1 MSAMTMNNGM
11 MTRQFSESI
20 SDDELRRLP
29 LLQFEGKVTLVD
41 NMDRFYRAMADI
53 GKPVVLGFDTETRPS
68 FKKGRRYQVA
78 LLQLADA
85 DRAWLFRLNM
95 IGLPP
100 ELAGLLSD
108 RGIIKTGVA
117 IRDDI
122 KALRALTHFEPH
134 GFTDLQNMVS
144 DHGIKELGLKKLTAI
159 VLGYSISK
167 SQQVSNWEAPALT
180 EPQQLYAAT
189 DAWVCRRIYLALN
202 GKETPHN
209 R

>member
-1 MSAMTMNNGM
+1 MRMKMYQEKMTKQYSG
-11 MTRQFSESI
+11 SI
-20 SDDELRRLP
+20 TDEELRKLP
-29 LLQFEGKVTLVD
+29 VLQFDGRVTLVD
-41 NMDRFYRAMADI
+41 NMDRFYRVMGEI
-53 GKPVVLGFDTETRPS
+53 GRPPLLGFDTETRPS
-68 FKKGRRYQVA
+68 FKKGRRYKVA

-100 ELAGLLSD
+100 ELAALLSD
-108 RGIIKTGVA
+108 KQIVKTGVA

-122 KALRALTHFEPH
+122 KALRSLTQFEPH
-134 GFTDLQNMVS
+134 GFIDLQSVVA
-144 DHGIKELGLKKLTAI
+144 DHGIQELGLKKLTAI

-189 DAWVCRRIYLALN
+189 DAWVCRSIYLALN
-202 GKETPHN
+202 GKEVH
-209 R
+209 REV